1 MNYRKSLISD
11 LRYELD
17 NGNVTSEEL
26 FNEANQLAHKYQA
39 TYNSFVTICDK
50 CKIKKRTS
58 PLAGIP
64 YALKD
69 NISTSN
75 ILTTA
80 SSNILKNYVPVY
92 DATVYKKLKNAGA
105 EAISVNGQRI
115 VSNTYVYC
123 DGSVILIDGVK
134 IGNPFVIKAIGD
146 SQTIYGA
153 ITRNKGYEATLIKDG
168 IQVDVQKS
176 EDLEISKTNKT
187 IMQNVVNERNSV
199 KKLKKID
206 KLIGNLSVSG
216 SGVEI
221 TIDTSKTSDITAI
234 TLLQL
239 INDLNS
245 AGAEAISINDN
256 RIVNMTDLMDIN
268 KEYILVDSNCVSS
281 PYVIKATGNI
291 SKLRETMNLE
301 NSTISKLRRS
311 GKNIEEKYKTYLKID
326 EYTVSRGQNKLLQK
340 YIK

>member
-1 MNYRKSLISD
+1 MKTK
-11 LRYELD
+11 E
-17 NGNVTSEEL
+17 
-26 FNEANQLAHKYQA
+26 
-39 TYNSFVTICDK
+39 
-50 CKIKKRTS
+50 KR
-58 PLAGIP
+58 
-64 YALKD
+64 
-69 NISTSN
+69 N
-75 ILTTA
+75 ILILLIISILIIIAENIYINFNTPNIEEQIASKEVLLGTTDVHGEGIVI
-80 SSNILKNYVPVY
+80 NINDGNDLIHQEDIVILL
-92 DATVYKKLKNAGA
+92 DELKNAGA
-105 EAISVNGQRI
+105 EAISVNEQRI
-115 VSNTYVYC
+115 ISNTYVYC

-146 SQTIYGA
+146 SETIYGA
-153 ITRNKGYEATLIKDG
+153 ITRNKGYVATLTKDG

-187 IMQNVVNERNSV
+187 IMQNVVNEKNSV

-268 KEYILVDSNCVSS
+268 KEYILVDSNCIGS
-281 PYVIKATGNI
+281 PYVIKAIGNI
-291 SKLRETMNLE
+291 SKLRNTMNLE

-311 GKNIEEKYKTYLKID
+311 GKDIEEKYKAYLKID
-326 EYTVSRGQNKLLQK
+326 EYTVSRGKNKLLQK
-340 YIK
+340 YVK

>member
-1 MNYRKSLISD
+1 MKTK
-11 LRYELD
+11 E
-17 NGNVTSEEL
+17 
-26 FNEANQLAHKYQA
+26 
-39 TYNSFVTICDK
+39 
-50 CKIKKRTS
+50 KR
-58 PLAGIP
+58 
-64 YALKD
+64 
-69 NISTSN
+69 N
-75 ILTTA
+75 ILILLIISILIIIAENVYINFNTPNIEEQISSKEVLLGTTDVHGEGIII
-80 SSNILKNYVPVY
+80 NINDGNDLIHQEDIVILL
-92 DATVYKKLKNAGA
+92 DELKNAGA
-105 EAISVNGQRI
+105 EAISVNEQRI

-153 ITRNKGYEATLIKDG
+153 IIRNKGYVATLTKDG

-176 EDLEISKTNKT
+176 EDVEISKTNKT
-187 IMQNVVNERNSV
+187 IMQDVVNERNSV

-268 KEYILVDSNCVSS
+268 KEYILVDSNCASS
-281 PYVIKATGNI
+281 PYVIKAIGNI
-291 SKLRETMNLE
+291 SKLRTTMNLE
-301 NSTISKLRRS
+301 NSTISKLKRS

>member
-1 MNYRKSLISD
+1 MKTK
-11 LRYELD
+11 E
-17 NGNVTSEEL
+17 
-26 FNEANQLAHKYQA
+26 
-39 TYNSFVTICDK
+39 
-50 CKIKKRTS
+50 KR
-58 PLAGIP
+58 
-64 YALKD
+64 
-69 NISTSN
+69 N
-75 ILTTA
+75 ILILLIISILIIIAENIYINFNTPNIEEQIASKEVLLGTTDVHGEGIVI
-80 SSNILKNYVPVY
+80 NINDGNDLIHQEDIVILL
-92 DATVYKKLKNAGA
+92 DELKNAGA
-105 EAISVNGQRI
+105 EAISVNEQRI
-115 VSNTYVYC
+115 ISNTYVYC

-146 SQTIYGA
+146 SETIYGA
-153 ITRNKGYEATLIKDG
+153 ITRNKGYVATLTKDG

-176 EDLEISKTNKT
+176 EELEISKTNKT
-187 IMQNVVNERNSV
+187 IMQNVENEKNSV

-268 KEYILVDSNCVSS
+268 KEYILVDSNCIGS
-281 PYVIKATGNI
+281 PYVIKAIGNI
-291 SKLRETMNLE
+291 SKLRNTMNLE

-311 GKNIEEKYKTYLKID
+311 GKDIEEKYKAYLKID
-326 EYTVSRGQNKLLQK
+326 EYTVSREKNKLLQK
-340 YIK
+340 YVK